1 MLVSQIAADEQ
12 LLADGQFQSGAVEKR
27 TGELIAEVEEM
38 RTAAED
44 GIEQFVLEA
53 GCKVQFRGV
62 AAEKHHLYFGV
73 RVGIDQSQ
81 LETVQLLLVVVYQ
94 TYLKAFG
101 TDGYIQ
107 GRELHAGRRTACDI
121 AQTGNLESFHIAAH
135 HIQQSGHGDTGKI
148 TARYIGESR
157 KLYAGSLFACNIQ
170 QASYNHSV
178 AVIARDIGKAGEDH
192 SPCVITCDAHKA
204 GNGQTAEVIAVDIGD
219 ARYLYAPHAS
229 THHVGYTG
237 DLNSVHVSARNSSQN
252 IYSQAVQTVHRREDT
267 EIEECASDRI
277 CTLCGKILP
286 KGKVDTGFFF
296 MGRLLPACP
305 GIACPCQ

>member
-1 MLVSQIAADEQ
+1 MERIEAGREAIVFILEGFYVLVSQIAADEQ

-38 RTAAED
+38 RTATED

-107 GRELHAGRRTACDI
+107 G
-121 AQTGNLESFHIAAH
+121 ES
-135 HIQQSGHGDTGKI
+135 
-148 TARYIGESR
+148 
-157 KLYAGSLFACNIQ
+157 
-170 QASYNHSV
+170 
-178 AVIARDIGKAGEDH
+178 
-192 SPCVITCDAHKA
+192 
-204 GNGQTAEVIAVDIGD
+204 
-219 ARYLYAPHAS
+219 
-229 THHVGYTG
+229 
-237 DLNSVHVSARNSSQN
+237 
-252 IYSQAVQTVHRREDT
+252 
-267 EIEECASDRI
+267 
-277 CTLCGKILP
+277 CTPADVPPVILP
-286 KGKVDTGFFF
+286 
-296 MGRLLPACP
+296 RPA
-305 GIACPCQ
+305 I